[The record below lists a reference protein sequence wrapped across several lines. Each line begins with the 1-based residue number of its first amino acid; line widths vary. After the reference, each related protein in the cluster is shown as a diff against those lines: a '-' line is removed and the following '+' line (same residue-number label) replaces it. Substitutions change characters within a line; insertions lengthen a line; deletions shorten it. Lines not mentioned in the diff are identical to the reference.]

1 MRFVITFLDH
11 FIFFLTVKV
20 CKIWC
25 NHVYMSILQ
34 CDIFWRKLIDRNFF
48 NPIFK
53 TKVVLRAFPF
63 FAVST
68 VLHVI
73 ISKQDIQICQIFH
86 IYSTTTLSSVLK
98 PKYSLSI
105 RNKCAY
111 LLESSETSITIWR
124 QEYPQNCYIQDVLWK
139 KRHGGIFLNFGR

>member
-1 MRFVITFLDH
+1 M
-11 FIFFLTVKV
+11 VKV

-25 NHVYMSILQ
+25 NDVYMSMLQ
-34 CDIFWRKLIDRNFF
+34 CDIFWWKLIDK
-48 NPIFK
+48 IF
-53 TKVVLRAFPF
+53 LIRFLIPRLSSGHPSF

-105 RNKCAY
+105 RNIYAY
-111 LLESSETSITIWR
+111 LLKSSETSITIWR
-124 QEYPQNCYIQDVLWK
+124 QKYPQNCTMKFFETLAARVFRNNYSMLQI
-139 KRHGGIFLNFGR
+139 